1 MVDHL
6 DAPLEP
12 LKGPATDGLDDVRAA
27 ALSDASVRAAVS
39 HDGVGDSN
47 TPLVS
52 ARLIPP
58 MILVD
63 ARDRPGEP
71 QSAADAFNQLG
82 DRSQPGGDKV
92 FTTPDG
98 NQVVTRPDGSTIYR
112 DANNRVFG
120 VRYPNGD
127 MRTFTYNS
135 KGEVDTVMEN
145 NRLYTVNGD
154 RELVG
159 PDGKPT
165 GLKMPQV
172 TKEGTY
178 IFTDSQ
184 RGIHFQYSDRRES
197 ISQNDG
203 STLSK
208 DGDGRITGIRYIDGT
223 HRYFEYDERGRM
235 NGIIDRDGKRYGF
248 VASFDALGMRFGSF
262 KAAGGT
268 TMSDVSLEPDGTL
281 RFEDQDGKLHTDYAS
296 GNSSR
301 TTLTAGELRN
311 MAMLLRITDWAVTSN
326 ETIRETVAKLL
337 PSDRVALDRQYKE
350 MYGETLTDHLKAQ
363 RWNPLKREAVDATL
377 SMLSEAHLREAV
389 QKAFSDHRDVF
400 AAETQLFDF
409 NQRAARAGL
418 TPEQIIAVREKA
430 AAELQNNDK
439 SPKGKLESLEKIFT
453 EAAPTMRAL
462 EVRFGVTSTEVVR
475 PDGTRV
481 RRYYVEGENG
491 QKTQVL
497 DTTSDDPKEIERQL
511 TQWREAKIKEIEAK
525 YNLQISRDG
534 QTDRLQ
540 GKDADL
546 RAPRIDELL
555 ALEQAAMRSQPS
567 ARSANGKPVRVEF
580 TVRPSTPYD
589 AYVPGRV
596 SDDEQ
601 ERIVFEPLSRTF
613 KGFKDTAMHEFAH
626 IGQHNMRQRDA
637 AALDTAF
644 EAMGYRRVKTDDGA
658 MQWQLKGKDG
668 NYYTENPNGT
678 GWTRVDEKGRPLKTD
693 GKPASGFKD
702 KDAVTISS
710 TEIQE
715 RAVVRPA
722 SWYFTNPVENQA
734 EGLWLFRGG
743 EQDRTRLFTT
753 SPELYK
759 IIKEYD
765 QKEIDADPRYG
776 KNSDGTAKFIR
787 LPDGTI
793 GENNEANRAIVT
805 QFEKKM
811 PRPFVFGV
819 PEVRSPQPWD
829 KETKSPSDSGQKQRD
844 PRPVPTHPG
853 GTLPR
858 IMPSCPCC
866 ANQAG

>member
-1 MVDHL
+1 MVEYL
-6 DAPLEP
+6 DAPKKPYE
-12 LKGPATDGLDDVRAA
+12 GPASDGLDAVRVTA

-47 TPLVS
+47 APLVS
-52 ARLIPP
+52 AKLIPP
-58 MILVD
+58 ITLVE
-63 ARDRPGEP
+63 ARVQPGQP
-71 QSAADAFNQLG
+71 QVDGQQSGESQAADALNERIG
-82 DRSQPGGDKV
+82 AQPPERGDKI
-92 FTTPDG
+92 FTTPEG
-98 NQVVTRPDGSTIYR
+98 NQVVTREDGSTVYKN
-112 DANNRVFG
+112 ANGRVFG
-120 VRYPNGD
+120 VRYANGD
-127 MRTFTYNS
+127 MRTFTYNA
-135 KGEVDTVMEN
+135 KGEIDTVLDN
-145 NRLYTVNGD
+145 NRLFTVNANG
-154 RELVG
+154 ELVG

-165 GLKMPQV
+165 GLKSPQV

-178 IFTDSQ
+178 IVTDSQ

-203 STLSK
+203 SLLSK
-208 DGDGRITGIRYIDGT
+208 DADGRITGVRYWDGT
-223 HRYFEYDERGRM
+223 HRFFEYDERGRM

-248 VASFDALGMRFGSF
+248 VATFDALGVRFGSF
-262 KAAGGT
+262 KASNGQ
-268 TMSDVSLEPDGTL
+268 TMSDVSLQPDGTF
-281 RFEDQDGKLHTDYAS
+281 RFEDEDGKLHTDYAS
-296 GNSSR
+296 GNSEK
-301 TTLTAGELRN
+301 TTLTVAELRN
-311 MAMLLRITDWAVTSN
+311 MAMLMRLTDWAVTSN
-326 ETIRETVAKLL
+326 ESIRETVAKLL
-337 PSDRVALDRQYKE
+337 PSDQVALDRQYKE
-350 MYGETLTDHLKAQ
+350 MFGETLTDHLKAQ

-377 SMLSEAHLREAV
+377 TMLSEAHLREAV

-400 AAETQLFDF
+400 AAETQMFDF

-418 TPEQIIAVREKA
+418 TPEQINAVREKA
-430 AAELQNNDK
+430 AAELLKNDK
-439 SPKGKLESLEKIFT
+439 SLKGKLESLEKIFT

-462 EVRFGVTSTEVVR
+462 EEKFGVTSTEVVR

-491 QKTQVL
+491 AKTQVL
-497 DTTSDDPKEIERQL
+497 DTTSDDPKEVERQL

-540 GKDADL
+540 GKDAAL
-546 RAPRIDELL
+546 RTPRVDELL

-580 TVRPSTPYD
+580 TARPSTPYD

-613 KGFKDTAMHEFAH
+613 QGFKDTAMHEFAH

-637 AALDTAF
+637 AALDRAF
-644 EAMGYRRVKTDDGA
+644 EAMGYRKVKTEDGA

-678 GWTRVDEKGRPLKTD
+678 GWTRVDEKGRPLKAD

-710 TEIQE
+710 IEMQE
-715 RAVVRPA
+715 RAAVRPA

-743 EQDRTRLFTT
+743 EQDRTRLFTR

-787 LPDGTI
+787 LPDGNI
-793 GENNEANRAIVT
+793 GENNEANRARVT

-811 PRPFVFGV
+811 PLPMTFGT

-829 KETKSPSDSGQKQRD
+829 KETKSP
-844 PRPVPTHPG
+844 T

>member
-1 MVDHL
+1 MVENL
-6 DAPLEP
+6 DAPLKSF
-12 LKGPATDGLDDVRAA
+12 KGPATDGLDDVRAT

-47 TPLVS
+47 APLVS

-58 MILVD
+58 MTLVD
-63 ARDRPGEP
+63 ARIQPG
-71 QSAADAFNQLG
+71 QSPAADALNELG
-82 DRSQPGGDKV
+82 DQSQPGADKV

-159 PDGKPT
+159 QDGKPT

-184 RGIHFQYSDRRES
+184 RGIHFQYSDRRQS

-208 DGDGRITGIRYIDGT
+208 DGDGRITGVRYWDGT
-223 HRYFEYDERGRM
+223 HRFFEYDESGRL

-248 VASFDALGMRFGSF
+248 VATFDALGVRFGSF

-268 TMSDVSLEPDGTL
+268 TMSDVSLDSDGTL

-311 MAMLLRITDWAVTSN
+311 MAMMLRLTDWAVTSN
-326 ETIRETVAKLL
+326 DTIRETVAKLL
-337 PSDRVALDRQYKE
+337 PSDQVALDRQYKE
-350 MYGETLTDHLKAQ
+350 MFGETLTDHLKAQ

-377 SMLSEAHLREAV
+377 TMLSEAHLREAV

-400 AAETQLFDF
+400 AAETQMFDF

-418 TPEQIIAVREKA
+418 TPEQINAVREKA
-430 AAELQNNDK
+430 AADLLKNEK
-439 SPKGKLESLEKIFT
+439 SLKGKLESLEKIFT

-462 EVRFGVTSTEVVR
+462 EEKFGVTSTEVVR

-491 QKTQVL
+491 AKTQL
-497 DTTSDDPKEIERQL
+497 DTTSDDPKEVERLL

-540 GKDADL
+540 GKDAAL
-546 RAPRIDELL
+546 RTPRVDELL

-613 KGFKDTAMHEFAH
+613 QGFKDTAMHEFAH

-637 AALDTAF
+637 AALVTAF
-644 EAMGYRRVKTDDGA
+644 EAMGYRKVKTDDGA
-658 MQWQLKGKDG
+658 VQWQLKGKDG

-678 GWTRVDEKGRPLKTD
+678 GWTRVDEKGRPLKAD

-710 TEIQE
+710 IEMQE
-715 RAVVRPA
+715 RAAVRPA

-743 EQDRTRLFTT
+743 EQDRTRLFTR

-787 LPDGTI
+787 LPDGNI
-793 GENNEANRAIVT
+793 GENNEANRARVT

-811 PRPFVFGV
+811 PLPMTFGT

-829 KETKSPSDSGQKQRD
+829 KETKSPTDAGQKQRD
-844 PRPVPTHPG
+844 QRSIPANPG